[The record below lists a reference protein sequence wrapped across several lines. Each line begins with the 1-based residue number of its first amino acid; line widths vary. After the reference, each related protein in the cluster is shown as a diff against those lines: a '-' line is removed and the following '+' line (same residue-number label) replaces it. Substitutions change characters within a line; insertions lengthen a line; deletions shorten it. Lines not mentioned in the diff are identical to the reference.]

1 LAGNNVRA
9 ILQDKEGAIWFG
21 TNGGVSRFEG
31 ESWKTYTTKDG
42 LAGNWVDAII
52 QDKEGAIW
60 FGTDNGV
67 NRFEGES
74 WRTYTQKDRL
84 ANNYVRAII
93 QDKEGAIWVGT
104 YDGVSRFDG
113 VGWKTYTTKDGL
125 ADGWVNAILQDK
137 EEAIWFGIGGGVSRF
152 DGESWRT
159 YTQKDGL
166 ADNWARA
173 IIQDKEGAIWFGT
186 YVGVSRF
193 DEKSWKTYT
202 QNDGLANNDVW
213 TILQDKEETIW
224 FGTDNGVSRFDGVGW
239 KTYTTKDGL
248 ASNYVQAIMQDKEG
262 AIWFGTY
269 VGVSRFDGKSWKIYT
284 QKDGLASNYVNAI
297 IQDKEGAIWFG
308 TDNGVS
314 RFDGVGWKTY
324 TTKDGLASNDV
335 QAIMQD
341 KEGAIWVGTESGGIS
356 LFDGRCFQ
364 TIDSRDGLVNDNVRC
379 LYEDRSGQ
387 IWIGTDSGVV
397 LFIPNKVPPPVFIT
411 QMIAD
416 KTYENPK
423 GTIKLSS
430 GIHRI
435 SVSYHA
441 ISFKTRPGAMKYFV
455 NLEKVPNLFKVS
467 GPTNEE
473 TFEYFDLKP
482 GKYTFRVQAV
492 DRDLNY
498 SEPAS
503 LDITISPPPFYQSPL
518 FIILLVLGSFLIP
531 TAVYA
536 SILTAQRRKV
546 KVEFEPIPNPYM
558 AGGPVR
564 SEEMFFGREEDFKF
578 VQNKLKTEKEGIV
591 IVFYGQRRIGKTS
604 LLHQILNGRLG
615 DGFMPVLID
624 MQGMAVQND
633 GEFYEKIADE
643 ASFGLSEWLDV
654 NATEYDFRT
663 EGVNPARVFERFID
677 DIVEHAASAVPNI
690 GTASLFQSSDE
701 GETRGSLPVLLL
713 MFDEYELLEEKMD
726 NGIISRDTP
735 TFLAGILEGNPRISL
750 IFTGS
755 RYLEARNPQYWSTL
769 FGKSTARRISLLSER
784 DTIRLTTEPVAESVK
799 YQKAV
804 PQRIYRLT
812 GGQPFYTQHVCQL
825 LIERLNEQ
833 KRQKV
838 YADDVEQVAL
848 EFSNNPPPQIM
859 YFWNEELDGKEKLAL
874 VLLGRMLERSDSYA
888 TASMVAEYVASREE
902 GISLERTEI
911 ERIFDGLCQYE
922 LLERER
928 VSEESYEYRYKIDL
942 FRYWVQRH
950 QSISKVM
957 QELRET

>member
-1 LAGNNVRA
+1 MQDKEGVIWVGTWSGISRFDGKYWKTYTKNDGLACNVVLD

-21 TNGGVSRFEG
+21 T
-31 ESWKTYTTKDG
+31 D
-42 LAGNWVDAII
+42 
-52 QDKEGAIW
+52 
-60 FGTDNGV
+60 
-67 NRFEGES
+67 
-74 WRTYTQKDRL
+74 
-84 ANNYVRAII
+84 
-93 QDKEGAIWVGT
+93 
-104 YDGVSRFDG
+104 
-113 VGWKTYTTKDGL
+113 
-125 ADGWVNAILQDK
+125 
-137 EEAIWFGIGGGVSRF
+137 GGGVSR
-152 DGESWRT
+152 
-159 YTQKDGL
+159 
-166 ADNWARA
+166 
-173 IIQDKEGAIWFGT
+173 
-186 YVGVSRF
+186 
-193 DEKSWKTYT
+193 
-202 QNDGLANNDVW
+202 
-213 TILQDKEETIW
+213 
-224 FGTDNGVSRFDGVGW
+224 
-239 KTYTTKDGL
+239 
-248 ASNYVQAIMQDKEG
+248 
-262 AIWFGTY
+262 
-269 VGVSRFDGKSWKIYT
+269 
-284 QKDGLASNYVNAI
+284 
-297 IQDKEGAIWFG
+297 
-308 TDNGVS
+308 
-314 RFDGVGWKTY
+314 
-324 TTKDGLASNDV
+324 
-335 QAIMQD
+335 
-341 KEGAIWVGTESGGIS
+341 
-356 LFDGRCFQ
+356 FDGRCFQ
-364 TIDSRDGLVNDNVRC
+364 TIDSRDGLVSDNVRC
-379 LYEDRSGQ
+379 LYMDRSGQ
-387 IWIGTDSGVV
+387 IWIGTGDGGVV
-397 LFIPNKVPPPVFIT
+397 RFIPNKIPPPVYIT
-411 QMIAD
+411 QIIAD
-416 KTYENPK
+416 KTYDNPK

-441 ISFKTRPGAMKYFV
+441 ISFKTRPGGMKYFV

-473 TFEYFDLKP
+473 TVEYFDLKP
-482 GKYTFRVQAV
+482 GEYIFRVQAV

-503 LDITISPPPFYQSPL
+503 LDITISPPPFYQSTF
-518 FIILLVLGSFLIP
+518 FIILLVAGAFFIP

-536 SILTAQRRKV
+536 SILTAQRRKAN
-546 KVEFEPIPNPYM
+546 VEFEPIPNPYM

-564 SEEMFFGREEDFKF
+564 SEEMFYGREEDFKF

-643 ASFGLSEWLDV
+643 AAFGLSEWLDV
-654 NATEYDFRT
+654 NSAEYDFRT
-663 EGVNPARVFERFID
+663 EGVNPARAFGRFID
-677 DIVEHAASAVPNI
+677 DIMK
-690 GTASLFQSSDE
+690 QSDE
-701 GETRGSLPVLLL
+701 KVLLL
-713 MFDEYELLEEKMD
+713 MFDEYELLEEKMN
-726 NGIISRDTP
+726 NGIISHDTP
-735 TFLAGILEGNPRISL
+735 TFFAGILEGNPRISF

-755 RYLEARNPQYWSTL
+755 RYLEARNPQYWSIL

-784 DTIRLTTEPVAESVK
+784 DTLRLTTEPVAESVK
-799 YQKAV
+799 YQKGV

-833 KRQKV
+833 KRNKV

-874 VLLGRMLERSDSYA
+874 VLLGRILSRSDSYA

-928 VSEESYEYRYKIDL
+928 LSEESYEYRYKIDL

-950 QSISKVM
+950 QSISRVM
-957 QELRET
+957 QEVKRDA